1 MTPPVS
7 DPRLPL
13 MILQKQ
19 IRLTLFTKILLL
31 VMGCSVVPMFCAVGV
46 LVFIYHSIHWFA
58 MVGVVA
64 LSLVMMVVAYAL
76 ARHLTRPIRALTNG
90 AQRIAQGDFS
100 PIESSGTHDELQDLS
115 QAFNRMAEDLRRFG
129 EVRVDELVTE
139 KAKTEGIIYSSPDGV
154 VLTDPLGHVQLINPK
169 AQEVLGLP
177 EGGRESLAGRPIWSF
192 VKDDRMAV
200 ALRESVEN
208 HSDHATREVNLSEEG
223 VRRYYLISVSR
234 INPPEASDT
243 KVWVVIVL
251 RNITAEKELD
261 QLKDDFLQSLT
272 HDLRSPMTAVR
283 GYLQVLA
290 EEMAGPIN
298 AEQKKMLHIM
308 ENASTKL
315 LHIVSNL
322 LDTAKMSAGKLRL
335 TLAECNLRQLVP
347 NTVEIFHT
355 EAAKKKITLT
365 LDMPEHMPTVK
376 VDPTMIERVLINL
389 IGNAIKFT
397 PEGGFVTV
405 KFMDFSDRIQ
415 GQVTDTG
422 VGFPSE
428 FMSRVFKK
436 FEQVSGTRGGTGLGL
451 AICKFIVDAHY
462 GEINVRSKTGE
473 GTTFTFSLPKG
484 LEQND
489 KGEVFRVRSPLP
501 PPAAAA

>member
-1 MTPPVS
+1 MIKLRDPV
-7 DPRLPL
+7 
-13 MILQKQ
+13 
-19 IRLTLFTKILLL
+19 RLTLFGKIILL
-31 VMGCSVVPMFCAVGV
+31 VIGSSIVPMFAAVSLWMLAHHRISWTIIVGV
-46 LVFIYHSIHWFA
+46 T
-58 MVGVVA
+58 A
-64 LSLVMMVVAYAL
+64 LSIFILAAAYAL
-76 ARHLTRPIRALTNG
+76 ARHLTRPIRVLMG
-90 AQRIAQGDFS
+90 GVDHIAKGDFS
-100 PIESSGTHDELQDLS
+100 PVPAPGTHDELQDLS
-115 QAFNRMAEDLRRFG
+115 MAFNRMVEELRRFG
-129 EVRVDELVTE
+129 EIRVDEVVAE
-139 KAKTEGIIYSSPDGV
+139 KAKTEGIIYSSEDGV
-154 VLTDPLGHVQLINPK
+154 VLTDQLGHVQLINPK
-169 AQEVLGLP
+169 ALEVLGLT
-177 EGGRESLAGRPIWSF
+177 EDNRESLSGRPIWSF

-200 ALRESVEN
+200 SLRESVEVTSP
-208 HSDHATREVNLSEEG
+208 HSSREVNLSGEG
-223 VRRYYLISVSR
+223 VRRYYLVTVSR
-234 INPPEASDT
+234 ITPPEGSGT
-243 KVWVVIVL
+243 NVWVVIVL

-283 GYLQVLA
+283 GYMQVLS

-365 LDMPEHMPTVK
+365 LDMPETISNIK
-376 VDPTMIERVLINL
+376 VDPTMVERVLINL

-405 KFMDFSDRIQ
+405 KFTELSDRIQ

-428 FMSRVFKK
+428 FMSRIFKK

-451 AICKFIVDAHY
+451 AICKFIVDAHL
-462 GEINVRSKTGE
+462 GEINVRSKAGE
-473 GTTFTFSLPKG
+473 GTTFTFTFPKG

-489 KGEVFRVRSPLP
+489 KGEVFRVRSSSSSAS
-501 PPAAAA
+501 AAA

>member
-1 MTPPVS
+1 MINLNAPV
-7 DPRLPL
+7 
-13 MILQKQ
+13 
-19 IRLTLFTKILLL
+19 RLTLFGKIILL
-31 VMGCSVVPMFCAVGV
+31 VTFCSIVPMLGAVG
-46 LVFIYHSIHWFA
+46 I
-58 MVGVVA
+58 
-64 LSLVMMVVAYAL
+64 LSLLTNHVRWTLLLCALPLSGLTLVAAYGL
-76 ARHLTRPIRALTNG
+76 ARNLTRPIRAIMG
-90 AQRIAQGDFS
+90 GVEHIAKGDFS
-100 PIESSGTHDELQDLS
+100 PVPEPGTQDELQDLS
-115 QAFNRMAEDLRRFG
+115 IAFNRMVEDLRRFG
-129 EVRVDELVTE
+129 EVRVDELVAE
-139 KAKTEGIIYSSPDGV
+139 KAKTEGIIYSSEDGV
-154 VLTDPLGHVQLINPK
+154 ILTDQHGHVQLINPK
-169 AQEVLGLP
+169 SLEVLGL
-177 EGGRESLAGRPIWSF
+177 GDDNRDSLSGRPIWSF
-192 VKDDRMAV
+192 VKDDRMSV
-200 ALRESVEN
+200 ALRESVEITTP
-208 HSDHATREVNLSEEG
+208 HASREVNLSEEG
-223 VRRYYLISVSR
+223 IRRYYLVSVSR
-234 INPPEASDT
+234 ITPPEGSGT
-243 KVWVVIVL
+243 NMWVVIVL

-283 GYLQVLA
+283 GYLQVLS

-365 LDMPEHMPTVK
+365 LDMPEQISNMK
-376 VDPTMIERVLINL
+376 LDPTMVERVLINL

-405 KFMDFSDRIQ
+405 KFTELSDRIQ

-428 FMSRVFKK
+428 FMSRIFKK

-451 AICKFIVDAHY
+451 AICKFIVDAHM
-462 GEINVRSKTGE
+462 GEINVRSKAGE
-473 GTTFTFSLPKG
+473 GSTFTFTFPKG
-484 LEQND
+484 LEQNE
-489 KGEVFRVRSPLP
+489 KGEVFRIRTSSST
-501 PPAAAA
+501 PAAA

>member
-1 MTPPVS
+1 MVDLRAP
-7 DPRLPL
+7 
-13 MILQKQ
+13 
-19 IRLTLFTKILLL
+19 IRFTLFGKIILL
-31 VMGCSVVPMFCAVGV
+31 VIGCSVIPMAAAVLFWIV
-46 LVFIYHSIHWFA
+46 LYQHISLTVLAGLCVLA
-58 MVGVVA
+58 MITMIA
-64 LSLVMMVVAYAL
+64 AYAL
-76 ARHLTRPIRALTNG
+76 AKHLTRPIRAIMG
-90 AQRIAQGDFS
+90 GVERIAKGDFS
-100 PIESSGTHDELQDLS
+100 PVQETDTHDELHDLS
-115 QAFNRMAEDLRRFG
+115 LAFNRMVEDLRRFG
-129 EVRVDELVTE
+129 EVRVDEVVAE
-139 KAKTEGIIYSSPDGV
+139 KAKTEGIIYSSEDGV
-154 VLTDPLGHVQLINPK
+154 VLTDQHGHVQLINPK
-169 AQEVLGLP
+169 ALEVLGLAD
-177 EGGRESLAGRPIWSF
+177 ENRESLSGRPIWSF
-192 VKDDRMAV
+192 VKDDRMSV
-200 ALRESVEN
+200 ALRESVEMAMP
-208 HSDHATREVNLSEEG
+208 HATREVNLSAEG
-223 VRRYYLISVSR
+223 VRRYYSVSFAR
-234 INPPEASDT
+234 ITPPEASGSNM
-243 KVWVVIVL
+243 WVVITL

-283 GYLQVLA
+283 GYLQVLS

-335 TLAECNLRQLVP
+335 TLAECNLRQLAP

-365 LDMPEHMPTVK
+365 LDMPDTLSTIN
-376 VDPTMIERVLINL
+376 VDPMMVERVLINL
-389 IGNAIKFT
+389 IGNSIKFT

-405 KFMDFSDRIQ
+405 KFTELADRIQ

-422 VGFPSE
+422 IGFSSE

-451 AICKFIVDAHY
+451 AICKFIIDAHL

-473 GTTFTFSLPKG
+473 GTTFTFTLPKG
-484 LEQND
+484 LEQNE
-489 KGEVFRVRSPLP
+489 KGEVFHIRAPAGTS
-501 PPAAAA
+501 AAA